1 MTGPAKRD
9 VVFLLADAGMEQ
21 MLLGFLGRPRFHLSL
36 GCAPFAF
43 DPREDVFVAQTRDPG
58 VYGTAREFLRPF
70 ERTHRR
76 AVVMLDADWV
86 GTPGADAIH
95 KHITRCLTE
104 AWAEFAVVVIDPELE
119 AWIWQDNPQVAQALK
134 CPPDFRR
141 ILADARLWPLD
152 AAKPPRPKEA
162 LEHLRRPPYRA
173 DGSRAAFRRLA
184 ERISVRHC
192 EDAAFNLLRD
202 TLRTWFP
209 ENS

>member
-1 MTGPAKRD
+1 MTVPRKRD
-9 VVFLLADAGMEQ
+9 VVFLLADGGMEQ
-21 MLLGFLGRPRFHLSL
+21 LLLGFLGRPQFHRSL
-36 GCAPFAF
+36 GCSPFAF

-70 ERTHRR
+70 ERTHCR

-86 GTPGADAIH
+86 GSPGSEAIH
-95 KHITRCLTE
+95 KHVSQCLTD
-104 AWAEFAVVVIDPELE
+104 AWTEFAVVVIDPELE

-134 CPPDFRR
+134 CPDDFRR
-141 ILADARLWPLD
+141 ILADSGHWPPNVT
-152 AAKPPRPKEA
+152 KPPRPKEA

-192 EDAAFNLLRD
+192 EDTAFNLLRD
-202 TLRTWFP
+202 TLCTWFP